1 MLLYALGAE
10 FNFSTSLSTGRKL
23 HIPSIFA
30 TSCPILAD
38 GASEPPS
45 KSPKATTRNCHFL
58 PVIHPLGV
66 AYVSMQALSRQ
77 VQCFIRW
84 GAQATPEALS
94 SLFGT

>member
-1 MLLYALGAE
+1 MTLLYTLGAE
-10 FNFSTSLSTGRKL
+10 FNFSASLGTGRKL

-38 GASEPPS
+38 GEPPS
-45 KSPKATTRNCHFL
+45 KSPKATTRNHHFL